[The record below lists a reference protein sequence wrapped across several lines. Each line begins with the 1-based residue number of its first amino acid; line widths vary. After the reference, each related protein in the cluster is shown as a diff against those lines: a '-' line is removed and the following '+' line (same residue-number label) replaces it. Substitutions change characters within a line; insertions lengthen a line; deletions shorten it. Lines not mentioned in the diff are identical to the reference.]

1 MATQLLAMNTPKTPP
16 TDAIPVETKASWRW
30 WLRGFI
36 WGLFV
41 LTILTGIVLFAQY
54 ITADENARAFVQ
66 EFGYLGVV
74 ITAFI
79 AGLNAIVPVPAGSF
93 VPIFI
98 AAGLAMPLIIVA
110 LVIGTMLADLLA
122 FFIGMKGRELT
133 IEDYPRVLA
142 FTEWLRRDTDRYII
156 PGVFLYAAFS
166 PLPNEL
172 ILVPLAIA
180 GVRLRVLFLPLLV
193 GTILYQTAFALG
205 AQSLVSYLLP

>member
-1 MATQLLAMNTPKTPP
+1 M
-16 TDAIPVETKASWRW
+16 
-30 WLRGFI
+30 
-36 WGLFV
+36 
-41 LTILTGIVLFAQY
+41 
-54 ITADENARAFVQ
+54 Q

-93 VPIFI
+93 VPIFV

-122 FFIGMKGRELT
+122 FYIGMKGRELT

-142 FTEWLRRDTDRYII
+142 FTNWLRRDTDRYII

-180 GVRLRVLFLPLLV
+180 GVRLRVLILPLLV
-193 GTILYQTAFALG
+193 GTIVYQTAFALG
-205 AQSLVSYLLP
+205 AQSLFTLVVEAL

>member
-1 MATQLLAMNTPKTPP
+1 MTKQKPESATDTPLHNHSSIWP
-16 TDAIPVETKASWRW
+16 R
-30 WLRGFI
+30 WLR
-36 WGLFV
+36 WGAVGVFAFV
-41 LTILTGIVLFAQY
+41 IIVGIILFAQF
-54 ITADENARAFVQ
+54 ITADDNAKAFVQ

-93 VPIFI
+93 VPIFV
-98 AAGLAMPLIIVA
+98 AAGLAMPLIILA

-122 FFIGMKGRELT
+122 FYIGMKGRELT

-142 FTEWLRRDTDRYII
+142 FTNWLRRDTDRYII
-156 PGVFLYAAFS
+156 PGVFLYAALS

-180 GVRLRVLFLPLLV
+180 GVRLRTLILPLLV
-193 GTILYQTAFALG
+193 GTIVYQTAFALG
-205 AQSLVSYLLP
+205 AQSLFTLVVEAL